1 MGEIYLDNAATTR
14 PLDEVIDAMCS
25 VMKEQYGNPS
35 SLHKKGM
42 EAETKIKQ
50 ATQYFE
56 KVLGAAAEEIIY
68 TSGGTESNNLAII
81 GTAMAHKR
89 TGKRIIT
96 SAIEHASVKEV
107 FDYLAGEGFEVIEL
121 PVDTEGKIDL
131 MYLEES
137 INHETILVSIMHV
150 NNEVGVVQDIEKIG
164 KLIKKQNSKTLFHV
178 DAIQSFT
185 KVALPIRSGQIDLV
199 SISGHKFY
207 GPKGIGLL
215 YKNKRA
221 RILNLVHGGG
231 QQKNMRSGTENVPG
245 IVGMHVAAEQ
255 IQKQGESYREHLRA
269 CKVYLGSQILEM
281 IPDTHVN
288 GPALEDGAPHILNIG
303 FKDVRAEVLLH
314 ALEQEAIFVSSGSAC
329 SSNKVAKAGTLV
341 ALGLPKEHLDNAIR
355 FSFGIETTM
364 ANLDQT
370 LQVLKD
376 KIAMLRK
383 YTLRR

>member
-1 MGEIYLDNAATTR
+1 MGEIYLDNAATTK
-14 PLDEVIDAMCS
+14 PLDEVIDAMCT

-50 ATQYFE
+50 ATQFFE
-56 KVLGAAAEEIIY
+56 STLGVTADEIIY

-81 GTAMAHKR
+81 GAAMAHKR
-89 TGKRIIT
+89 TGKRVIT

-107 FDYLAGEGFEVIEL
+107 FDYLRSEGFEVIVV
-121 PVDTEGKIDL
+121 PVNTEGKVDL
-131 MYLEES
+131 AYLEEAVNEDTS
-137 INHETILVSIMHV
+137 LVSIMHV
-150 NNEVGVVQDIEKIG
+150 NNEVGTIQDIEKIG
-164 KLIKKQNSKTLFHV
+164 KLIKKKNPKTLFHV

-185 KVALPIRSGQIDLV
+185 KVAIPIKSGQIDLL
-199 SISGHKFY
+199 SLSAHKFY

-231 QQKNMRSGTENVPG
+231 QQKNLRSGTENVPG
-245 IVGMHVAAEQ
+245 IVGMHTAAQ
-255 IQKQGESYREHLRA
+255 RVIAQGESYREELRS
-269 CKVYLGSQILEM
+269 CKMYLGTQILEQ
-281 IPDTHVN
+281 IPDVHVN
-288 GPALEDGAPHILNIG
+288 GPKLEEGAPHILNIG

-314 ALEQEAIFVSSGSAC
+314 ALEQEGIFVSSGSAC
-329 SSNKVAKAGTLV
+329 ASNKIAKEGTLI

-355 FSFGIETTM
+355 FSFGIETSKED
-364 ANLDQT
+364 LDHT
-370 LQVLKD
+370 ITVLKD